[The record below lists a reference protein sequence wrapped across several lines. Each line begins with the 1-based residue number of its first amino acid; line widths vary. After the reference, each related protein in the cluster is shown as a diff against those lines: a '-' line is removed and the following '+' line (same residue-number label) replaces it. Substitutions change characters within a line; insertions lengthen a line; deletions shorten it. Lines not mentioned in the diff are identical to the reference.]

1 MAPPVHPRS
10 FTRCITAWAM
20 ALLLSFALSPG
31 EASAAV
37 DTRSHL
43 ECIVGLNKGAG
54 KVMKAQGRE
63 VLLCIK
69 SASRERLL
77 GTLEDC
83 LTDDLKGKV
92 AKELDKLAHKVG
104 GFTSCQEVDPPDFGY
119 SSARTGWRASIDKEL
134 RLVHSIFGSDLDSG
148 VIVTDKPGSKCQQG
162 VWKAVQKCQDTKI
175 KEFNKCKKDGLKGKT
190 PPGPINSGTD
200 LERLCLQSDPN
211 DPTTPQPDPKGKIL
225 KKCLGGIQKAIDKK
239 CSGLVT
245 APLFPGCAGP
255 VSQACLDTFVECE
268 VCRALNEIDVLIRDC
283 DEFDD
288 GIANGSCPDISLCGP
303 CTSDS
308 QCPTVFVCNVGDICL
323 QSCQC
328 PLCAV
333 CAGNCV
339 LP

>member
-10 FTRCITAWAM
+10 FIRCIAAWAM

-37 DTRSHL
+37 ESRSHL
-43 ECIVGLNKGAG
+43 QCIVGLNKGAG
-54 KVMKAQGRE
+54 KVMKLQGRE
-63 VLLCIK
+63 VLSCLK
-69 SASRERLL
+69 NASRERLL
-77 GTLEDC
+77 GTLENC
-83 LTDDLKGKV
+83 FEDDLKGKV
-92 AKELDKLAHKVG
+92 AKELDKLAHTVG
-104 GFTSCQEVDPPDFGY
+104 GFTSCQKADPPEFGY
-119 SSARTGWRASIDKEL
+119 SSAFTGWRASIDKEL

-162 VWKAVQKCQDTKI
+162 VWKAVQKCQDTKM
-175 KEFNKCKKDGLKGKT
+175 KVFGSCKKNGLKGKV
-190 PPGPINSGTD
+190 PPGLITSASELQDACLGVG
-200 LERLCLQSDPN
+200 LEGM
-211 DPTTPQPDPKGKIL
+211 PDPKGKIL

-308 QCPTVFVCNVGDICL
+308 QCPEHLVCNAGDICL

-333 CAGNCV
+333 CTGNCV
-339 LP
+339 FP

>member
-37 DTRSHL
+37 ESRSHL
-43 ECIVGLNKGAG
+43 QCIVGLNKGAA

-63 VLLCIK
+63 VLSCIK

-104 GFTSCQEVDPPDFGY
+104 GFTSCQKVDPPDFGY
-119 SSARTGWRASIDKEL
+119 SSATTGWRASIDKEL

-162 VWKAVQKCQDTKI
+162 VWKAVQKCQDTKM
-175 KEFNKCKKDGLKGKT
+175 KVFGSCKKNGLKGKV
-190 PPGPINSGTD
+190 PPGLITSASELQD
-200 LERLCLQSDPN
+200 ACLGVGGAGM
-211 DPTTPQPDPKGKIL
+211 PDPRDKIAG
-225 KKCLGGIQKAIDKK
+225 KCLGGIRKAIGGK
-239 CSGLVT
+239 CGGLDT
-245 APLFPGCAGP
+245 AALAALFPGCDGEPALFLC
-255 VSQACLDTFVECE
+255 VEEKVECE

-308 QCPTVFVCNVGDICL
+308 QCREGLVCNAGDICL

-339 LP
+339 FP